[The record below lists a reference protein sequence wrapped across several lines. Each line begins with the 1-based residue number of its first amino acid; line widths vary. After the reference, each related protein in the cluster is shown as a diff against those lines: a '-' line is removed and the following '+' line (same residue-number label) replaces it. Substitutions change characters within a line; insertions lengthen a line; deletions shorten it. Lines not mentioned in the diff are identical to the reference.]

1 MKVKL
6 FISFSLIFFIDCVVL
21 GQTKEEVI
29 RIQDSIYQ
37 SQVNKSRIDGVYI
50 PKDINE
56 AMSELDRLSP
66 PNSVSKLKSIDEETM
81 AKKLHFGLGR
91 WMVVNWQLN
100 LGSRFL
106 KYLTNLGLRGEDEM
120 TKFLLI
126 SYHRHIKKVPIRE
139 KELAESFVK
148 DRELE
153 YRAKIKELYGI
164 DSVIIK

>member
-1 MKVKL
+1 MCA
-6 FISFSLIFFIDCVVL
+6 F
-21 GQTKEEVI
+21 GQSKEEVI
-29 RIQDSIYQ
+29 RTQDSIYQ

-66 PNSVSKLKSIDEETM
+66 PNSVSKLKAIDEETM

-91 WMVVNWQLN
+91 WMIVNWQLN

-106 KYLTNLGLRGEDEM
+106 KYLTDLGLRGEDEM

-126 SYHRHIKKVPIRE
+126 SYNRHIKKTPIME
-139 KELAESFVK
+139 KELATTFVK
-148 DRELE
+148 NRELA
-153 YRAKIKELYGI
+153 YRAKLKELHGI